1 MKLLPTK
8 VTLADGSK
16 LINGY
21 KVTLS
26 KVECEKYGFKGG
38 DELKAEFSKNEIK
51 LKKESWYL
59 KYQLL

>member
-26 KVECEKYGFKGG
+26 KVECEKYGFKAG
-38 DELKAEFSKNEIK
+38 DILEAKFERGKIVLV
-51 LKKESWYL
+51 KK
-59 KYQLL
+59 